1 MSSQNEMFKTTKQL
15 QNIFHIHLLL
25 MNLHLY
31 NTNEKM
37 MGMLRNE
44 GNTNWTTEQILNL
57 ADNNKIQWVQGSDD
71 PEDYDTYC
79 LSMNAAL
86 SRILRT

>member
-1 MSSQNEMFKTTKQL
+1 
-15 QNIFHIHLLL
+15 
-25 MNLHLY
+25 
-31 NTNEKM
+31 
-37 MGMLRNE
+37 
-44 GNTNWTTEQILNL
+44 NTNWTTEQILNL

-79 LSMNAAL
+79 RSMNTVL

>member
-1 MSSQNEMFKTTKQL
+1 
-15 QNIFHIHLLL
+15 

-37 MGMLRNE
+37 MDMLRNE

-57 ADNNKIQWVQGSDD
+57 ADNNKIQWVKGSDD
-71 PEDYDTYC
+71 PTDYDTYC
-79 LSMNAAL
+79 HSMNTAL